1 MKTACVILAGGAG
14 KRMKS
19 ERPKVLAEVLCKP
32 MLGWV
37 LDAAKDFGFDET
49 AVVTGFG
56 AELTGGY
63 VSSRGEAVTLCHQAQ
78 QKGTGDAVKS
88 AEDVISRCDAVCVL
102 NGDAP
107 FIDADTLRASLELH
121 TSSNSE
127 VTVITAD
134 IDDPQGYG
142 RIIRS
147 SGEFTAIREQKDC
160 SPAEAE
166 ICEVNSGA
174 YWFSAKALLQTLPK
188 LSTNNAAGEYY
199 LTDCVEMMSRRQAYK
214 SANPDIV
221 LGANTRGALLE
232 LNQLARLRKLS
243 WLMDEGVSFITLDG
257 IIIGTDVRIGCDTTI
272 LPNTVILGN
281 TTIGKGCTIGAN
293 SHIENCTIGDN
304 VQLNNVQAYDSVVE
318 NNVKIGPFAQLRPG
332 TTIREGVKIG
342 DFVEIKNSDI
352 GVNTA
357 VAHLTYVGDSDV
369 GRGVNFGCGCV
380 TANYDG
386 INKFR
391 TKIGDHAFIGCN
403 TNLIAPVEVG
413 ENASTAAGSTVTKNV
428 PDNSLAVERGQ
439 MRVIENWGK
448 NALRKKK

>member
-1 MKTACVILAGGAG
+1 MKTACIILAGGAG

-37 LDAAKDFGFDET
+37 LDAAEQFGFDEI
-49 AVVTGFG
+49 AVVTGFR
-56 AELTGGY
+56 ADLTGEY
-63 VSSRGEAVTLCHQAQ
+63 LSSRNNITVCHQLE
-78 QKGTGDAVKS
+78 QKGTGDAVRC
-88 AEDVISRCDAVCVL
+88 AMEVISRCDNVCVL

-107 FIDADTLRASLELH
+107 FIDSDTLLSSLELH
-121 TSSNSE
+121 RNSGSD
-127 VTVITAD
+127 VTVITAS

-142 RIIRS
+142 RIIRNN
-147 SGEFTAIREQKDC
+147 GEFSAIREQKDC
-160 SPAEAE
+160 SQEEAK

-174 YWFSAKALLQTLPK
+174 YWFTAARLAETLPK

-199 LTDCVEMMSRRQAYK
+199 LTDCVELMQRRSAYT
-214 SANPDIV
+214 SPNPDIV

-243 WLMDEGVSFITLDG
+243 RLMDEGVSFITLDG
-257 IIIGTDVRIGCDTTI
+257 IIIGADVKIGCDTTI
-272 LPNTVILGN
+272 LPNTVILGD
-281 TTIGKGCTIGAN
+281 TEIGKGCVIGAN
-293 SHIENCTIGDN
+293 SHIENCRIGSN

-318 NNVKIGPFAQLRPG
+318 DDVKIGPFAQLRPG
-332 TTIREGVKIG
+332 SIIRQGVKIG

-413 ENASTAAGSTVTKNV
+413 ENATTAAGSTITKNV
-428 PDNSLAVERGQ
+428 PANSLAVERSQ
-439 MRVIENWGK
+439 VRVIENWGK

>member
-1 MKTACVILAGGAG
+1 MGGGDGAG
-14 KRMKS
+14 ESIMVKLVVSDLDGTLIDSS
-19 ERPKVLAEVLCKP
+19 EQLTDTAREMARWLKDRNVLFTFATGRVQGMTERYAQDMQVSIPYVATNGAALIAPDGVLFRRKVPLKP
-32 MLGWV
+32 LETMLRKADSMGMSIIYSEDGYEKV
-37 LDAAKDFGFDET
+37 CRETPYILRQRAAFGRYNDV
-49 AVVTGFG
+49 AP
-56 AELTGGY
+56 LT
-63 VSSRGEAVTLCHQAQ
+63 QADYDGKQ
-78 QKGTGDAVKS
+78 MEKICVMDSDKTGDKINYV
-88 AEDVISRCDAVCVL
+88 EDFIRRL
-102 NGDAP
+102 GDQYSY
-107 FIDADTLRASLELH
+107 TR
-121 TSSNSE
+121 
-127 VTVITAD
+127 
-134 IDDPQGYG
+134 YG
-142 RIIRS
+142 
-147 SGEFTAIREQKDC
+147 D
-160 SPAEAE
+160 
-166 ICEVNSGA
+166 
-174 YWFSAKALLQTLPK
+174 KA
-188 LSTNNAAGEYY
+188 
-199 LTDCVEMMSRRQAYK
+199 
-214 SANPDIV
+214 ANPDIV

-243 WLMDEGVSFITLDG
+243 RLMDEGVSFITLDG

>member
-1 MKTACVILAGGAG
+1 M
-14 KRMKS
+14 
-19 ERPKVLAEVLCKP
+19 
-32 MLGWV
+32 
-37 LDAAKDFGFDET
+37 
-49 AVVTGFG
+49 
-56 AELTGGY
+56 
-63 VSSRGEAVTLCHQAQ
+63 
-78 QKGTGDAVKS
+78 
-88 AEDVISRCDAVCVL
+88 
-102 NGDAP
+102 
-107 FIDADTLRASLELH
+107 
-121 TSSNSE
+121 
-127 VTVITAD
+127 TVITAD

-243 WLMDEGVSFITLDG
+243 RLMDEGVSFITLDG

-428 PDNSLAVERGQ
+428 PDKLPCGRERSDEGH
-439 MRVIENWGK
+439 
-448 NALRKKK
+448 RKLGEKRPAQEKVRYL

>member
-1 MKTACVILAGGAG
+1 MKTACIILAGGAG

-37 LDAAKDFGFDET
+37 LDAAEQFGFDEI
-49 AVVTGFG
+49 AVVTGFR
-56 AELTGGY
+56 ADLTGAY
-63 VSSRGEAVTLCHQAQ
+63 VSSQNNVTICHQPE
-78 QKGTGDAVKS
+78 QKGTGDAVRCA
-88 AEDVISRCDAVCVL
+88 AEVISRCDNVCVL

-107 FIDADTLRASLELH
+107 FIDVETLKASLELH
-121 TSSNSE
+121 QTSGSD
-127 VTVITAD
+127 VTVITAA
-134 IDDPQGYG
+134 IDDPHGYG
-142 RIIRS
+142 RIIRKN
-147 SGEFTAIREQKDC
+147 GEFTAIREQKDC
-160 SPAEAE
+160 SPEEAE

-174 YWFSAKALLQTLPK
+174 YWFNAAKLSETLPK

-199 LTDCVEMMSRRQAYK
+199 LTDCVEIMQRRSAYT
-214 SANPDIV
+214 SPNPDIV

-232 LNQLARLRKLS
+232 LNQLARIRKLS
-243 WLMDEGVSFITLDG
+243 QLMEEGVSFITLDG
-257 IIIGTDVRIGCDTTI
+257 IIIGSDVKIGCDTTI

-281 TTIGKGCTIGAN
+281 TVIGKGCVIGAN
-293 SHIENCTIGDN
+293 SHIENCKIGNN

-318 NNVKIGPFAQLRPG
+318 DDVKIGPFAQLRPG
-332 TTIREGVKIG
+332 TTIRQGVKIG

-403 TNLIAPVEVG
+403 TNLIAPVEIG
-413 ENASTAAGSTVTKNV
+413 ENATTAAGSTITKPV
-428 PDNSLAVERGQ
+428 PANSLAVERGQ
-439 MRVIENWGK
+439 VRVIENWGK

>member
-56 AELTGGY
+56 AELTDGY

-147 SGEFTAIREQKDC
+147 
-160 SPAEAE
+160 
-166 ICEVNSGA
+166 
-174 YWFSAKALLQTLPK
+174 
-188 LSTNNAAGEYY
+188 LS
-199 LTDCVEMMSRRQAYK
+199 L
-214 SANPDIV
+214 I
-221 LGANTRGALLE
+221 
-232 LNQLARLRKLS
+232 
-243 WLMDEGVSFITLDG
+243 
-257 IIIGTDVRIGCDTTI
+257 
-272 LPNTVILGN
+272 
-281 TTIGKGCTIGAN
+281 
-293 SHIENCTIGDN
+293 HI
-304 VQLNNVQAYDSVVE
+304 
-318 NNVKIGPFAQLRPG
+318 
-332 TTIREGVKIG
+332 
-342 DFVEIKNSDI
+342 
-352 GVNTA
+352 
-357 VAHLTYVGDSDV
+357 
-369 GRGVNFGCGCV
+369 
-380 TANYDG
+380 
-386 INKFR
+386 
-391 TKIGDHAFIGCN
+391 
-403 TNLIAPVEVG
+403 
-413 ENASTAAGSTVTKNV
+413 
-428 PDNSLAVERGQ
+428 
-439 MRVIENWGK
+439 
-448 NALRKKK
+448 